1 MRILIV
7 EDEES
12 IAKFIKSLLKK
23 NKYSADI
30 AKDGEEALFLL
41 KTNDFDAVIL
51 DINLPKIS
59 GFELCKKIRS
69 EKEHIP
75 ILVLSARDSVK
86 DKVKGLDF
94 GADDY
99 LAKPFSL
106 DELLARI
113 RVLFRKSAGKKTGK
127 MRIKDLVL
135 DINKREII
143 KNGKSINLSSKEFA
157 IFEYLVIRK
166 DKVVSRAEILEH
178 VWGESEENVFT
189 NTVDVHVNYLRKKIG
204 SGLIK
209 TMRGFGYIFSTK

>member
-59 GFELCKKIRS
+59 GFELCKKIRA

-106 DELLARI
+106 DELLARV

-127 MRIKDLVL
+127 LKIKDLVL

-143 KNGKSINLSSKEFA
+143 RNGKSVNLSSKEFA
-157 IFEYLVIRK
+157 IFEYLVVRK

-178 VWGESEENVFT
+178 VWGESEDNVFT
-189 NTVDVHVNYLRKKIG
+189 NTVDVHVNYLRRKIG
-204 SGLIK
+204 SDLIK